1 MELKMI
7 QQKELHFT
15 AEIGI
20 NHNGD
25 LKTAIKM
32 IDSAIDCGFNSVKF
46 QTYKTELRVKKNS
59 PIFDILKKC
68 ELSNKDFIKIKK
80 YCDDKKIIFYSTPF
94 DIDSAYF
101 LNDLNVEYFK
111 IASFDISNLKLV
123 KLISKFKKKTIISTG
138 MATKKE
144 IDIVYNLFNKKKII
158 ILHCVSAYP
167 CPETESNLNKI
178 RSLQNNYKCS
188 IGISDHN
195 TGINTSLYARALG
208 AVFFEKHFMLKGQKC
223 PDAAV
228 SITPDLFTKLKK
240 EINKLDLILGNGNY
254 GISKIEKEIT
264 QFKRYSR

>member
-1 MELKMI
+1 MI
-7 QQKELHFT
+7 KQKELHFS

-25 LKTAIKM
+25 LKTALKM
-32 IDSAIDCGFNSVKF
+32 IDAAHDCGFNSVKF
-46 QTYKTELRVKKNS
+46 QTYKTELRVGKNS

-80 YCDDKKIIFYSTPF
+80 YCDRKGIIFFSTPF

-123 KLISKFKKKTIISTG
+123 KVISKFKKKTIISTG
-138 MATKKE
+138 MSTKKE
-144 IDIVYNLFNKKKII
+144 IDTVYSLFNKKKII

-178 RSLQNNYKCS
+178 KSLENNYKCP
-188 IGISDHN
+188 IGISDHS
-195 TGINTSLYARALG
+195 TEISTSIYARALG

-254 GISKIEKEIT
+254 GISNAEKEIT
-264 QFKRYSR
+264 QFKRYSK